1 MVSAATVI
9 GLLVIIVVNTAIAA
23 VLARFFRLRLK
34 TRLGA
39 AIYTTVLVPIV
50 YVLTTLILSG
60 VIGFG
65 GEGLADT
72 GTALILA
79 WVLPFTLGYSI
90 HLFWMPPMEEVEL
103 PQRSRQDQR
112 RG

>member
-1 MVSAATVI
+1 MVSAATVL
-9 GLLVIIVVNTAIAA
+9 GFLVVIVVNTAVAA

-34 TRLGA
+34 TRIGA
-39 AIYTTVLVPIV
+39 AIYTTVLVPV
-50 YVLTTLILSG
+50 VFVLTTLVLGG
-60 VIGFG
+60 VLGFG

-72 GTALILA
+72 GTALILV

-90 HLFWMPPMEEVEL
+90 HLFWMPPIEEVEL
-103 PQRSRQDQR
+103 PEQSRQRQR